1 MDQCDSLITEL
12 ITVLLDWY
20 SGDIYGTGLLPQKR
34 MQVKLE
40 KEKKYHNF

>member
-20 SGDIYGTGLLPQKR
+20 SGDINVIFPGKIKIKITSK
-34 MQVKLE
+34 
-40 KEKKYHNF
+40 